1 LVLIAPVTVYFSTGP
16 VGAGPVEP
24 CAGET
29 RTSPLQGQTWTVL
42 VIVLVTVTSDHDANA
57 MPLVASTTAAFIE
70 YFMLIDVLD
79 CNDRLVEKK
88 LS

>member
-1 LVLIAPVTVYFSTGP
+1 
-16 VGAGPVEP
+16 
-24 CAGET
+24 
-29 RTSPLQGQTWTVL
+29 
-42 VIVLVTVTSDHDANA
+42 VLVTVTSDHDANA